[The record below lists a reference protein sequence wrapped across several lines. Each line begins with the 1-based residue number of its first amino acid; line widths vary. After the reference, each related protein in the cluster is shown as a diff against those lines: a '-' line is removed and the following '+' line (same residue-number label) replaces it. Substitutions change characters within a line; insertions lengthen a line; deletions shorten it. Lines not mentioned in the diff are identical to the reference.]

1 MSIVPEKYNKPGILA
16 VKMDNEIVA
25 LSKSKN
31 MKDRLE
37 QLLTGDD
44 TNSKRIKYRKDKG
57 VRIGFDV
64 VTEGYIEPFEQEKG
78 YEWEPE
84 EEWFIWLNKDNSMEF
99 AGIRYDAEIKQG
111 YLRRL
116 AFPEWIIPEELVR
129 NRDKI
134 LRVV

>member
-44 TNSKRIKYRKDKG
+44 TNSNRIRYRKDKG

-64 VTEGYIEPFEQEKG
+64 VTEGFEQEKG
-78 YEWEPE
+78 YE

-116 AFPEWIIPEELVR
+116 AFPEWIIPGELIR

>member
-1 MSIVPEKYNKPGILA
+1 MNIPEKYSKPGVLA
-16 VKMDNEIVA
+16 VKMNEEIVA

-31 MKDRLE
+31 MRDRLE
-37 QLLTGDD
+37 QLIEGD
-44 TNSKRIKYRKDKG
+44 NVYSNRIRYNKNKG

-64 VTEGYIEPFEQEKG
+64 VTEGPIEPFEQEKG

-84 EEWFIWLNKDNSMEF
+84 EEWIIWLNKDNSMEF

-116 AFPEWIIPEELVR
+116 AFPEWIIPGELIR